1 MFLLMYRILS
11 GMIWTS
17 NVNGISFSR
26 KMAGLAKRFIFA
38 ISKTKMLI
46 ILKVNGRTY
55 MYYFRSLRNQRLND
69 KNVMQDVSEG
79 KENT

>member
-1 MFLLMYRILS
+1 M
-11 GMIWTS
+11 
-17 NVNGISFSR
+17 
-26 KMAGLAKRFIFA
+26 AKRFIFV